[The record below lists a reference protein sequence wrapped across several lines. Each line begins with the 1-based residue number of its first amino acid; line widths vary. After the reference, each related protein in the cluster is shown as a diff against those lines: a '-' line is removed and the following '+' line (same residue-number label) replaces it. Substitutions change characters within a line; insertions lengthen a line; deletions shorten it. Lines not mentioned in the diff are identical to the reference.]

1 MADAGDLKSLVGNNM
16 SVRVRQGP
24 LEPEKAG
31 AVVAAPPNFGP
42 ESRVD
47 GQAAGQ
53 DPGQSESP
61 RGALLAALANA
72 VRDAAAPG
80 DLVAARVAHGRL
92 LIESDPARSWT

>member
-1 MADAGDLKSLVGNNM
+1 M
-16 SVRVRQGP
+16 
-24 LEPEKAG
+24 
-31 AVVAAPPNFGP
+31 AAPPNFGP

-47 GQAAGQ
+47 AQAAGQ

-80 DLVAARVAHGRL
+80 DLVAARVAHEAVGRL